1 MKVWKLKKKKNN
13 KINKYLSVFNRLM
26 CFSKLHQ
33 NRLSP
38 MISNTS
44 DSPYDGCKTG
54 NAPMSLE
61 LGYYLSVACS
71 WDPMKQFE
79 SPSVPSE
86 FWTCPK
92 VRGDL
97 MWPFSH
103 IKQMWCIVQLM
114 RQDVRNAKFM
124 IANCFKELG
133 SQLWKGYKASSPDND
148 VHA

>member
-92 VRGDL
+92 VRSDL
-97 MWPFSH
+97 MRPFSR
-103 IKQMWCIVQLM
+103 INKCDASCNGSDRTYEMLNLQSQTVLK
-114 RQDVRNAKFM
+114 RSG
-124 IANCFKELG
+124 ANC
-133 SQLWKGYKASSPDND
+133 GY
-148 VHA
+148 